1 MRALCGR
8 VGDVCADA
16 CACTCV
22 VGGGEGGGSEGGG
35 GEGCGGAV
43 ATVFGRRGWCV
54 FGRVCVCA
62 RVALVRVG
70 DGGGDALDVRC
81 DVRGAR
87 AYAVRASCVT
97 LTSCVLCA
105 RGVRALC
112 LWRTCIAE
120 VAAAEIACVAGALRL

>member
-1 MRALCGR
+1 MAVARVAAAKAAAGR
-8 VGDVCADA
+8 WRRCLGD
-16 CACTCV
+16 
-22 VGGGEGGGSEGGG
+22 EGGVCLG
-35 GEGCGGAV
+35 
-43 ATVFGRRGWCV
+43 
-54 FGRVCVCA
+54 VCVCVHA
-62 RVALVRVG
+62 WRWSGSGMVAAT
-70 DGGGDALDVRC
+70 ALDMRC